1 VITAAERAIELR
13 RIMDVTRH
21 KDERT
26 VTGSMHRANLFKG
39 HAGAS
44 FLCTDALPPIR
55 FPGVRAA

>member
-26 VTGSMHRANLFKG
+26 VTGYGRRANLFKG

-44 FLCTDALPPIR
+44 FL
-55 FPGVRAA
+55 